1 MNKGQNRESPQ
12 NEVINK
18 AVAFAYENFPD
29 LKEHGVVVNAQDCSA
44 KRVLHRQRAVG
55 PGEAID
61 TILPDEE
68 WEVRIP
74 LKEFSSVL
82 IITIYR
88 NNDSSLDVTNHQ
100 SRPL

>member
-1 MNKGQNRESPQ
+1 MSKGLNRESPQ

-18 AVAFAYENFPD
+18 AVSFAYENIPD
-29 LKEHGVVVNAQDCSA
+29 LKKHGVVVNAQDCSA
-44 KRVLHRQRAVG
+44 KRLIRRQRIVG

-68 WEVRIP
+68 WEVSNP
-74 LKEFSSVL
+74 LKVFSSVL

-88 NNDSSLDVTNHQ
+88 NNDGSLDVTNHQ